1 MSYINILGKDIL
13 NDIFFYGIILL
24 GGFGMTKINNMCV
37 SNRQHFQLNRE
48 FTDII
53 DNVKTKIND
62 SFVGAYY
69 IGDVAMSTCFMM
81 VVYDHSYVNDF
92 DMNKTIATG
101 TGIDIKIE
109 SVPYDFFFDEKR
121 ALYSYDY
128 PYESCLYYGE
138 IFYDT
143 ESKLAKIKDNLVEGS
158 RYGQV
163 NPRLGMAKVV
173 PPIQY
178 IKRRE

>member
-1 MSYINILGKDIL
+1 MNCINILEKDIL
-13 NDIFFYGIILL
+13 NDIFFCGIIWL
-24 GGFGMTKINNMCV
+24 GGFGMKKINEM
-37 SNRQHFQLNRE
+37 SISDRQHLQLNRE
-48 FTDII
+48 LTDIV
-53 DNVKTKIND
+53 DCVKTNLND

-69 IGDVAMSTCFMM
+69 IGDAAMSTCFMM
-81 VVYDHSYVNDF
+81 VVYDRSYVNGF
-92 DMNKTIATG
+92 DIDKTIATG
-101 TGIDIKIE
+101 TGVDIKIE

-128 PYESCLYYGE
+128 PYESCLYYGD

-158 RYGQV
+158 SYGQV
-163 NPRLGMAKVV
+163 NSRLGMAKVT

-178 IKRRE
+178 IRK